1 MARPTDASLVEA
13 FVEMMSVERGA
24 ARNTIEAYERDL
36 ENYLGALARRKS
48 NVLAATEDDVSA
60 HMASLGRRGL
70 AATTAVRHLS
80 AIRQFHRF
88 LLAEN
93 LRTDDPA
100 RGVVR
105 PRTGR
110 PLPRDMSEADVTR
123 LIARAYNE
131 ADDAAENGSTQ
142 FAQMRTLR
150 FVCLIEILYATGLR
164 VSELVTLSR
173 AAAAPGREVLAIV
186 GKGGRERL
194 VPLTEPAR
202 LACDAYLAELAK
214 SDRDTGRWLFP
225 SSAAQ
230 GHLTRQR
237 FAQDLKAIAARAGL
251 AVNKISPHVLRHAFA
266 SHLLA
271 NGADLRSVQQML
283 GHADI
288 STTQIYTHVL
298 DERLKRLVSD
308 HHPLAGR
315 GAKLPLRT

>member
-1 MARPTDASLVEA
+1 MASLTDASLAEA

-24 ARNTIEAYERDL
+24 ASNTTEAYTRDL
-36 ENYLGALARRKS
+36 ESYLDALARRKT
-48 NVLAATEDDVSA
+48 NALAAVEDDVSA
-60 HMASLGRRGL
+60 YMSSLTRRGL
-70 AATTAVRHLS
+70 AASTSARHLS

-93 LRTDDPA
+93 LRADDPA
-100 RGVVR
+100 HGVVR

-110 PLPRDMSEADVTR
+110 PLPKDMSEADVTT
-123 LIARAYNE
+123 LIDRAYSE
-131 ADDAAENGSTQ
+131 AATAIREGSSG
-142 FAQMRTLR
+142 FAKIRALR

-202 LACDAYLAELAK
+202 LAADAYLAALAG
-214 SDRDTGRWLFP
+214 SGRDTGRWLFP

-251 AVNKISPHVLRHAFA
+251 AAKKISPHVLRHAFA

-271 NGADLRSVQQML
+271 HGADLRSVQQML

-288 STTQIYTHVL
+288 STTQIYTHIL
-298 DERLKRLVSD
+298 DERLKRLVND

-315 GAKLPLRT
+315 TTPA

>member
-1 MARPTDASLVEA
+1 MARQPNAPLRPTDAALAEA
-13 FVEMMSVERGA
+13 FLEMMSVERGA
-24 ARNTIEAYERDL
+24 AANTIESYGRDL
-36 ENYLGALARRKS
+36 EAYLAALGRRNTNALA
-48 NVLAATEDDVSA
+48 ADEDDVGA
-60 HMASLGRRGL
+60 HMSSLGRSGL
-70 AATTAVRHLS
+70 AASTAARHLS

-88 LLAEN
+88 LLAEA
-93 LRTDDPA
+93 LRADDPA
-100 RGVVR
+100 HGVAR

-110 PLPRDMSEADVTR
+110 PLPKDMSEADVSC
-123 LIARAYNE
+123 LIARAYAE
-131 ADDAAENGSTQ
+131 AARQGLSA
-142 FAQMRTLR
+142 FAQLRALR

-194 VPLTEPAR
+194 VPLTEAAR
-202 LACDAYLAELAK
+202 QASDAYLGVLAQ
-214 SDRDTGRWLFP
+214 SGRDTGRWLFP
-225 SSAAQ
+225 SGAAS

-237 FAQDLKAIAARAGL
+237 FAQELKAVAARAGL
-251 AVNKISPHVLRHAFA
+251 RAAKISPHVLRHAFA

-271 NGADLRSVQQML
+271 HGADLRSVQQML

-298 DERLKRLVSD
+298 DERLKRLVND

-315 GAKLPLRT
+315 K